1 MLCIGSDDQKG
12 LTKYLAGDPNH
23 GLTDATLSDLA
34 AGSMMLPDGVDEL
47 AALEKLY
54 VRSRSDTKH
63 MGLTILTSL
72 GCNFDCPY
80 CFEAKHPSIM
90 SMEIR
95 SAVVDLVQS
104 KLSSIRSLSVE
115 WFGGEPLVG
124 RVALFDLSDRLIA
137 RCEKANIEYAAS
149 IVTNGYLLDEHTCNE
164 LQRVKVKHAQVSID
178 GPPEIHDRMRPLR
191 NGGSTFLRIVEN
203 LHHTIG
209 KFDVTIRINV
219 DRVNIAMAEDLL
231 RILRNEGLSGK
242 IGVYVGHLTGIT
254 DNAAAPSASYSSR
267 CLSRKEF
274 SVEELRF
281 SGIAAKYGFSKPSLP
296 TPRGAPCTAVRNID
310 LVIGSE
316 GELYKC
322 YESVG
327 TPSEVIGN
335 IKDYGDLNSNVRK
348 WLDYSPFR
356 NQECRKCIALPVC
369 MGGCPHHAFDLLLY
383 EDRCGT
389 FRHNHVERITNYI
402 DDYLSSKET
411 VAVA

>member
-1 MLCIGSDDQKG
+1 MS
-12 LTKYLAGDPNH
+12 
-23 GLTDATLSDLA
+23 TLSDLA

-104 KLSSIRSLSVE
+104 KLRSIRSLSVE

-191 NGGSTFLRIVEN
+191 NGAFRFLPKNCGEPAS
-203 LHHTIG
+203 HH
-209 KFDVTIRINV
+209 R
-219 DRVNIAMAEDLL
+219 
-231 RILRNEGLSGK
+231 
-242 IGVYVGHLTGIT
+242 
-254 DNAAAPSASYSSR
+254 
-267 CLSRKEF
+267 
-274 SVEELRF
+274 
-281 SGIAAKYGFSKPSLP
+281 
-296 TPRGAPCTAVRNID
+296 
-310 LVIGSE
+310 
-316 GELYKC
+316 
-322 YESVG
+322 
-327 TPSEVIGN
+327 EV
-335 IKDYGDLNSNVRK
+335 
-348 WLDYSPFR
+348 
-356 NQECRKCIALPVC
+356 
-369 MGGCPHHAFDLLLY
+369 
-383 EDRCGT
+383 
-389 FRHNHVERITNYI
+389 
-402 DDYLSSKET
+402 
-411 VAVA
+411 